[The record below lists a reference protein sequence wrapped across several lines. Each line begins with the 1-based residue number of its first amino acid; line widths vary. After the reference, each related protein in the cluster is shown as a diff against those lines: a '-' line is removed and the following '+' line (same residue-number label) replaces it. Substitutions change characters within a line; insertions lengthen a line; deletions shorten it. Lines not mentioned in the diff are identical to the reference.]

1 MFSYL
6 LFPAVAEGS
15 LPLAIL
21 RTWKR
26 HRPKGSTREEKGGM
40 RCCTMK
46 QVTLSS
52 CSFNSCSHHS
62 PLFIIVNNY

>member
-21 RTWKR
+21 RTWLQ
-26 HRPKGSTREEKGGM
+26 RPKGSTTRDEKGGT
-40 RCCTMK
+40 RCCAMK
-46 QVTLSS
+46 QLTLSS

-62 PLFIIVNNY
+62 PLFIIINNY